1 MGITDNFKVNVTGTS
16 YNNRQGK
23 LWNLRKNADK
33 AYVSLSREPKNPAD
47 PNAIKVIAHIKG
59 QRPFDI
65 GYLPAKVAK
74 ELAPVIDNGSAR
86 PWIEGFE
93 TSVTTRNNQKWVLC
107 NIVMR
112 LIPNYAVNIAYENR

>member
-1 MGITDNFKVNVTGTS
+1 MGTTNNFKVNVTGTS

-33 AYVSLSREPKNPAD
+33 AYVSLERMPKNEAD
-47 PNAIKVIAHIKG
+47 PNAIKVIAHVKG
-59 QRPFDI
+59 QRPFEI
-65 GYLPAKVAK
+65 GFLPANVAAT
-74 ELAPVIDNGSAR
+74 LAPIMDSQKAR

-93 TSVTTRNNQKWVLC
+93 TSVTTYKNQKWVIC

-112 LIPNYAVNIAYENR
+112 MIPVYAINVNYQ